1 MRRELIAKLG
11 EGIVGDDGE
20 IDRRKVGALVFED
33 RDLLLWLEQLLHPRV
48 AREYLLWREQLA
60 QLPNPPRVCVT
71 EVPLLYEA
79 GGEERFD
86 VVVALTASP
95 RIRER
100 RGRPV
105 PEDRADRQLPD
116 DEKLRRADYA
126 YVNNGSIEDLDGFVA
141 SVMSEL
147 EHRDVNLT

>member
-1 MRRELIAKLG
+1 MRRELLGKLG
-11 EGIVGDDGE
+11 EGILGDDGE
-20 IDRRKVGALVFED
+20 IDRRKVGEIVFKD

-48 AREYLLWREQLA
+48 AREYLIWREQLA
-60 QLPNPPRVCVT
+60 RLPKPPRVCVT

-100 RGRPV
+100 RGRPIA
-105 PEDRADRQLPD
+105 EDRASRQLPD

-126 YVNNGSIEDLDGFVA
+126 YVNNGSVEDLDAFVA
-141 SVMSEL
+141 SVMSDL
-147 EHRDVNLT
+147 VEHDANMT

>member
-1 MRRELIAKLG
+1 VRRELLGKLG
-11 EGIVGDDGE
+11 EGILGDDGE
-20 IDRRKVGALVFED
+20 IDRRKVGEIVFKD

-48 AREYLLWREQLA
+48 AREYLIWREQLA
-60 QLPNPPRVCVT
+60 RLPKPPRVCVT

-100 RGRPV
+100 RGRPIA
-105 PEDRADRQLPD
+105 EDRASRQVPD

-126 YVNNGSIEDLDGFVA
+126 YVNNGSVEDLDAFVA
-141 SVMSEL
+141 SVMSDL
-147 EHRDVNLT
+147 VEHDANMT

>member
-1 MRRELIAKLG
+1 MRRELIDKLG

-20 IDRRKVGALVFED
+20 IDRRKVGEIVFKD

-48 AREYLLWREQLA
+48 AREYLTWREQLA
-60 QLPNPPRVCVT
+60 HLPNPPRVCVT

-86 VVVALTASP
+86 AVVALTASP
-95 RIRER
+95 RLRER

-105 PEDRADRQLPD
+105 PEDRSGRQLPD

-126 YVNNGSIEDLDGFVA
+126 YVNNGSIEDLDDFVA
-141 SVMSEL
+141 SVMSDL
-147 EHRDVNLT
+147 EHSDVKVT

>member
-1 MRRELIAKLG
+1 MRCELISSLG
-11 EGIVGDDGE
+11 EGIVGDHGE
-20 IDRRKVGALVFED
+20 IDRRKVGALVFKD
-33 RDLLLWLEQLLHPRV
+33 RDQLLWLEQLLHPRV
-48 AREYLLWREQLA
+48 AREYLAWREQLA

-105 PEDRADRQLPD
+105 PEDRAGRQLPD
-116 DEKLRRADYA
+116 DEKLRRADFA
-126 YVNNGSIEDLDGFVA
+126 YVNNGSIEDLDAFVA

>member
-1 MRRELIAKLG
+1 M
-11 EGIVGDDGE
+11 
-20 IDRRKVGALVFED
+20 
-33 RDLLLWLEQLLHPRV
+33 
-48 AREYLLWREQLA
+48 
-60 QLPNPPRVCVT
+60 T

-105 PEDRADRQLPD
+105 AEDRASRQLPD

-126 YVNNGSIEDLDGFVA
+126 YVNNGSIEDLDAFVA
-141 SVMSEL
+141 SVMSDL
-147 EHRDVNLT
+147 KQHDANMT

>member
-1 MRRELIAKLG
+1 MRRELIGKLG
-11 EGIVGDDGE
+11 DGILGDDGE
-20 IDRRKVGALVFED
+20 IDRRKVGEIVFKD

-48 AREYLLWREQLA
+48 AREYLIWREQLA
-60 QLPNPPRVCVT
+60 RLPKPPRVCVT

-105 PEDRADRQLPD
+105 TEDRASRQLPD

-126 YVNNGSIEDLDGFVA
+126 YANNGSIEDLDAFVA
-141 SVMSEL
+141 SVMSDL
-147 EHRDVNLT
+147 EQHDANMT